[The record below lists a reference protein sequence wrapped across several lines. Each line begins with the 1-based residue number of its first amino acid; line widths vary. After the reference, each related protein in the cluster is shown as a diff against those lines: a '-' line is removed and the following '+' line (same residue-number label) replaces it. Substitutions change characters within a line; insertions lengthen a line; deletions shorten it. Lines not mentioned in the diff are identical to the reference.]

1 MTTAIYLVTGLTCEH
16 CVRAVTTELTYITGV
31 DDVTVAL
38 VPGGH
43 SAVTVTSDAPLS
55 AEAVEE
61 ALLEAG
67 GGEYRLTH
75 E

>member
-1 MTTAIYLVTGLTCEH
+1 MTTATYLVTGLTCEH
-16 CVRAVTTELTYITGV
+16 CVRTVTSELRCIGGV
-31 DDVTVAL
+31 DDVAVTL

-55 AEAVEE
+55 TEAVEG

-67 GGEYRLTH
+67 AGEYRLTP
-75 E
+75 

>member
-1 MTTAIYLVTGLTCEH
+1 MTTATYLVTGLTCEH
-16 CVRAVTTELTYITGV
+16 CVSAVTAELKWIRGV
-31 DDVTVAL
+31 DDVTVTL
-38 VPGGH
+38 QPGGH

-67 GGEYRLTH
+67 AGEYRLTS
-75 E
+75 